1 MECLCL
7 GVGVGLAASPLL
19 LRSRGPALRG
29 NPAMLVGVGLGV
41 VLTLVAARLPRWP
54 RRSRRPD
61 AIVVPGGGQAEAYAG
76 PTPPHMVARL
86 DLAAKLYHAAQAPKP
101 RIICLSG
108 GTPHKP
114 NPRDARGFD
123 SKESTAS
130 ARYLISEHDVPP
142 ADVLEEAF
150 SLDTIG
156 NAYFLRVW
164 HTDVA
169 GYRSLLVVNNAFH
182 LPRTRA
188 IFDHVFSLPAA
199 PGGRSRGGRRY
210 VSYAYGTDG
219 CKRLDEDGACMR
231 RSKRVVAAAVTVSL
245 ESQAR
250 TLEEQRR
257 MDRGELEDRKID
269 TLWVVTCSAPEKGLD
284 DAARAKLRAAADS
297 FEVLVQDAL
306 PAAVSD

>member
-188 IFDHVFSLPAA
+188 S
-199 PGGRSRGGRRY
+199 
-210 VSYAYGTDG
+210 
-219 CKRLDEDGACMR
+219 
-231 RSKRVVAAAVTVSL
+231 
-245 ESQAR
+245 
-250 TLEEQRR
+250 
-257 MDRGELEDRKID
+257 
-269 TLWVVTCSAPEKGLD
+269 
-284 DAARAKLRAAADS
+284 
-297 FEVLVQDAL
+297 
-306 PAAVSD
+306 

>member
-29 NPAMLVGVGLGV
+29 NAAMLVGVGVGV

-199 PGGRSRGGRRY
+199 PGAAAPD
-210 VSYAYGTDG
+210 YALAYAEAPNALPPDVEAARVQREAKSLAAYAKTAARVATLADMHDFLFFDHGAYAT
-219 CKRLDEDGACMR
+219 KRLLDP
-231 RSKRVVAAAVTVSL
+231 SKPLDAAALKSY
-245 ESQAR
+245 
-250 TLEEQRR
+250 
-257 MDRGELEDRKID
+257 
-269 TLWVVTCSAPEKGLD
+269 
-284 DAARAKLRAAADS
+284 
-297 FEVLVQDAL
+297 
-306 PAAVSD
+306 

>member
-86 DLAAKLYHAAQAPKP
+86 ALAAKLYHAAQAPKP

-199 PGGRSRGGRRY
+199 PGAAAPD
-210 VSYAYGTDG
+210 YALTYAEAPNALPPDVEAARVQREAKSLAAYAKTAARVATLADMHDFLFFDHGAYAT
-219 CKRLDEDGACMR
+219 KRLLDPPKPLD
-231 RSKRVVAAAVTVSL
+231 AAALKSY
-245 ESQAR
+245 
-250 TLEEQRR
+250 
-257 MDRGELEDRKID
+257 
-269 TLWVVTCSAPEKGLD
+269 
-284 DAARAKLRAAADS
+284 
-297 FEVLVQDAL
+297 
-306 PAAVSD
+306 

>member
-199 PGGRSRGGRRY
+199 PGAAAPD
-210 VSYAYGTDG
+210 YALTYAEAPNALPPDVEAARVQREAKSLAAYAKTAARVATLADMHDFLFFDHGAYAT
-219 CKRLDEDGACMR
+219 KRLLDPPKPLD
-231 RSKRVVAAAVTVSL
+231 AAALKSY
-245 ESQAR
+245 
-250 TLEEQRR
+250 
-257 MDRGELEDRKID
+257 
-269 TLWVVTCSAPEKGLD
+269 
-284 DAARAKLRAAADS
+284 
-297 FEVLVQDAL
+297 
-306 PAAVSD
+306 

>member
-1 MECLCL
+1 MEGRCL

-199 PGGRSRGGRRY
+199 PGAAAPD
-210 VSYAYGTDG
+210 YALTYAEAPNALPPDVEAARVQREAKSLAAYAKTAARVATLADMHDFLFFDHGAYAT
-219 CKRLDEDGACMR
+219 KRLLDPPKPLD
-231 RSKRVVAAAVTVSL
+231 AAALKSY
-245 ESQAR
+245 
-250 TLEEQRR
+250 
-257 MDRGELEDRKID
+257 
-269 TLWVVTCSAPEKGLD
+269 
-284 DAARAKLRAAADS
+284 
-297 FEVLVQDAL
+297 
-306 PAAVSD
+306 

>member
-61 AIVVPGGGQAEAYAG
+61 AIVVPGGGQAEVYAG

-199 PGGRSRGGRRY
+199 PGAAAPD
-210 VSYAYGTDG
+210 YALTYAEAPNALPPDVEAARVQREAKSLAAYAKTAARVATLADMHDFLFFDHGAYAT
-219 CKRLDEDGACMR
+219 KRLLDPPKPLD
-231 RSKRVVAAAVTVSL
+231 AAALKSH
-245 ESQAR
+245 
-250 TLEEQRR
+250 
-257 MDRGELEDRKID
+257 
-269 TLWVVTCSAPEKGLD
+269 
-284 DAARAKLRAAADS
+284 
-297 FEVLVQDAL
+297 
-306 PAAVSD
+306 

>member
-29 NPAMLVGVGLGV
+29 NPAMLVGVGVGV

-199 PGGRSRGGRRY
+199 PGAAAPDYALTYAEAPNALPPDVEAARVRREAA
-210 VSYAYGTDG
+210 SLAAYAKTAARVATLADMHDFLFFDHGAYAT
-219 CKRLDEDGACMR
+219 KRLLDPPKPLD
-231 RSKRVVAAAVTVSL
+231 AAALKSY
-245 ESQAR
+245 
-250 TLEEQRR
+250 
-257 MDRGELEDRKID
+257 
-269 TLWVVTCSAPEKGLD
+269 
-284 DAARAKLRAAADS
+284 
-297 FEVLVQDAL
+297 
-306 PAAVSD
+306 

>member
-1 MECLCL
+1 
-7 GVGVGLAASPLL
+7 
-19 LRSRGPALRG
+19 
-29 NPAMLVGVGLGV
+29 
-41 VLTLVAARLPRWP
+41 
-54 RRSRRPD
+54 
-61 AIVVPGGGQAEAYAG
+61 
-76 PTPPHMVARL
+76 MVARL

-199 PGGRSRGGRRY
+199 PGAAAPD
-210 VSYAYGTDG
+210 YALTYAEAPNALPPDVEAARVQREAKSLAAYAKTAARVATLADMHDFLFFDHGAYAT
-219 CKRLDEDGACMR
+219 KRLLDPPKPLD
-231 RSKRVVAAAVTVSL
+231 AAALKSY
-245 ESQAR
+245 
-250 TLEEQRR
+250 
-257 MDRGELEDRKID
+257 
-269 TLWVVTCSAPEKGLD
+269 
-284 DAARAKLRAAADS
+284 
-297 FEVLVQDAL
+297 
-306 PAAVSD
+306 

>member
-29 NPAMLVGVGLGV
+29 NPAMLVGVGVGV

-130 ARYLISEHDVPP
+130 ARYLIGERDVPP

-199 PGGRSRGGRRY
+199 PGAAAPDYALTYAEAPNALPPDVEAARVRREAA
-210 VSYAYGTDG
+210 SLAAYAKTAARVATLADMHDFLFFDHGAYAT
-219 CKRLDEDGACMR
+219 KRLLDPPKPLD
-231 RSKRVVAAAVTVSL
+231 AAALKSY
-245 ESQAR
+245 
-250 TLEEQRR
+250 
-257 MDRGELEDRKID
+257 
-269 TLWVVTCSAPEKGLD
+269 
-284 DAARAKLRAAADS
+284 
-297 FEVLVQDAL
+297 
-306 PAAVSD
+306 